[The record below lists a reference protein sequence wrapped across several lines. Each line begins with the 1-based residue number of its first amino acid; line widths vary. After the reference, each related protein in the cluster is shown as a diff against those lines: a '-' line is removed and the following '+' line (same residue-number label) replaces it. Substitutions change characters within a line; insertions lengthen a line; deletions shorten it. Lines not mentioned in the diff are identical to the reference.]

1 MDFLKVVTGFVEDA
15 VDFGGDLFDFGGTD
29 VLDLPDELQYT
40 QGMSGSS
47 FSGFGEV
54 IDYAGGFLS
63 SDLGK
68 LVKKGAGM
76 YLDSQ
81 KEDTKYKAIKNPR
94 FERPDLIRGR
104 NQQTTPSRAQ
114 PRNPVGLNNA
124 AVRGAMQRM
133 ASRPANFSPQLQRIV
148 EANMTARQGRRT
160 IGLGTTS
167 LARVT
172 PAAAASVRKL
182 AKETT

>member
-1 MDFLKVVTGFVEDA
+1 MDFFKVVTGFVEDA
-15 VDFGGDLFDFGGTD
+15 VDFGGDFLFGEEIIDPQDGMISTEGGLIPGIVDFG
-29 VLDLPDELQYT
+29 
-40 QGMSGSS
+40 SS
-47 FSGFGEV
+47 
-54 IDYAGGFLS
+54 FLS
-63 SDLGK
+63 SDIGS

-76 YLDSQ
+76 YLDS
-81 KEDTKYKAIKNPR
+81 KKADAKYKSIQNPR
-94 FERPDLIRGR
+94 FKRPELMRGR

-160 IGLGTTS
+160 LGLGTTS

-172 PAAAASVRKL
+172 PATAASVRKL